1 MPTEEGILGFSN
13 RWYREAIGAARE
25 IALRDDLS
33 IRLVTA
39 PYFISTKYEAF
50 IGRGRGDYLASH
62 DFEDL
67 MAMLGLLQ
75 GVELPMS
82 KADRIKEALGWL
94 KVVFAALV
102 AVDVALI
109 AWLAQNFQGAE
120 NVLVILAL
128 VAVVFTTGAIVGVN
142 HAAYRRISELENL

>member
-39 PYFISTKYEAF
+39 PYFIATKYEAF

-67 MAMLGLLQ
+67 MAAVGATHVGGLCEGKGDRLQ
-75 GVELPMS
+75 GGTGPLHV
-82 KADRIKEALGWL
+82 D
-94 KVVFAALV
+94 FAA
-102 AVDVALI
+102 
-109 AWLAQNFQGAE
+109 QG
-120 NVLVILAL
+120 
-128 VAVVFTTGAIVGVN
+128 
-142 HAAYRRISELENL
+142 

>member
-1 MPTEEGILGFSN
+1 RAVGRRPRGARRGGGAGVPSGGWCPNGRRAEV
-13 RWYREAIGAARE
+13 GAARE

-39 PYFISTKYEAF
+39 PYFIATKYEAF

-67 MAMLGLLQ
+67 MAVIGLLQ

-82 KADRIKEALGWL
+82 KADRIK
-94 KVVFAALV
+94 
-102 AVDVALI
+102 
-109 AWLAQNFQGAE
+109 
-120 NVLVILAL
+120 LAL